1 MNTNS
6 TAPRMRA
13 AAVNP
18 SATPALLR
26 AWVVCSRVAVPS
38 LPEATLPPP
47 RGPAR
52 KARGK
57 SLPPSFRD
65 RRRPTEKGPGN
76 SPHTGCQPP
85 PTERISNIGLVL
97 LLSFAGLSNGIAD
110 LFFLIMTCVVAIVP
124 AEDHRSGKLRM
135 PVLAVGPFPAG
146 NEHKT
151 CPFQVG
157 DQLANLAWHTR
168 NIATAPVGLPI
179 FNSASNRPQNQSK
192 LCVGAVQNHASQ

>member
-1 MNTNS
+1 
-6 TAPRMRA
+6 MRA
-13 AAVNP
+13 AAVNS

-26 AWVVCSRVAVPS
+26 ALVVCSRVAVPS

-57 SLPPSFRD
+57 SPPPSLRD

-110 LFFLIMTCVVAIVP
+110 LFFLILP
-124 AEDHRSGKLRM
+124 SRSRRREEAQIESDTPSEGIQSLLTSAATS
-135 PVLAVGPFPAG
+135 LA
-146 NEHKT
+146 
-151 CPFQVG
+151 QS
-157 DQLANLAWHTR
+157 
-168 NIATAPVGLPI
+168 GL
-179 FNSASNRPQNQSK
+179 SN
-192 LCVGAVQNHASQ
+192 